1 MAADSVDCMWQLSAV
16 GTCNLPPSAVAPL
29 ASSLIAF
36 LRFPRNPAAMLLK
49 ILLLAQQAFI
59 VTSFTGKSIPYGSI
73 TTSHRM
79 RRTPVFSTK
88 GDESEFFS
96 LGDVNTKSKIDRDT
110 FLFGEKVSFASCGV
124 GAELTAALEA
134 TGKFNPTSIQ
144 VKTFSAIAAGRDVII
159 GAETGSGKTLSYL
172 LPLIQGLLD
181 EETKSEDDDDEL
193 SLSMGS
199 YPSAIIMVPNKELC
213 SQVYRMANELIS
225 HIPQKDKVSIGAY

>member
-1 MAADSVDCMWQLSAV
+1 
-16 GTCNLPPSAVAPL
+16 
-29 ASSLIAF
+29 
-36 LRFPRNPAAMLLK
+36 MLLK
-49 ILLLAQQAFI
+49 ILLLAQQALV
-59 VTSFTGKSIPYGSI
+59 VTSFNWRSVSYGFI
-73 TTSHRM
+73 TTSPHRM
-79 RRTPVFSTK
+79 RQIPVFSTK
-88 GDESEFFS
+88 ADDSEFFS

-144 VKTFSAIAAGRDVII
+144 VKTFSAIAEGRDVII

-181 EETKSEDDDDEL
+181 EETKNDDDDDEL

-225 HIPQKDKVSIGAY
+225 HIPQKDKVSIGAYQYLQILINDGR